1 MSTKTSFKRVA
12 LVAVAALG
20 MGVLTSVSPAK
31 AAFATGTTTAIT
43 GDAVLRTDG
52 ASTSTLT
59 ITSSATSAAT
69 DVITVDTFTR
79 NGVALSTIPA
89 GVEFV
94 AEDNWTEAKS
104 TTAITFTYVTAG
116 ETTAQITFAKTMPT
130 GKYTFKVTTSGTA
143 TGTAT
148 TTGTFYVVGA
158 PTKAAFD
165 KATYSAEGT
174 ATAAAQVSLTD
185 VNSNPSYLISGEAV
199 QITTSATTAIS
210 SVVLLDSG
218 NYTAT
223 TATTGY
229 IATNLSNNAGTAGS
243 YTYTASGASG
253 QTGFTSGTATL
264 TVSAAAATVE
274 SVALATGTLA
284 RGHVTGTPSTTTRTI
299 ATGTNDTNATTSIFV
314 STKQTSV
321 TYKLTDTGEAAAKNF
336 RYSIS
341 QTSGVPFPGGIAA
354 SAAPVYLP
362 AAVTTAGSSGISA
375 DLTIAATSALAG
387 TGYTLTI
394 LGTSANIVY
403 TVLYQAPVAYNVALT
418 DSEATTI
425 AAVKLATTSQ
435 SVKVTDQFGS
445 AFAGAVVSYA
455 TTVRNTVAVKTA
467 VSGADGTATVSTTDA
482 ALSTVTTDD
491 TLTASITASNIT
503 GGANAVTSAATT
515 IKYFATAAEIAAAA
529 IALAVTK
536 PTVPGTADA
545 TGQTYNSS
553 DLAAVTTTTV
563 TVDTNLTNGSDQLK
577 LVDQIKI
584 VASVTNA
591 AAGTP
596 QGVPVSVSGSAGV
609 YFLAGGTVGEVL
621 VGSQTGAATTLSSYT
636 AAGGTY
642 TFQAAF
648 TKAGTATI
656 TVKSGSVTKTY
667 SIKVLA
673 GAAGIVKAAAS
684 ANGVVVATV
693 TDLWGNPVS
702 GASVAFVAASGA
714 LLGGNFPSL
723 SATTGA
729 DGTAST
735 VVTGAEANKSYVV
748 SATISAGDTAVV
760 ADTTNGVPAG
770 VATVDVTS
778 QGSGQS
784 DLNKL
789 TVLIN
794 SLIKKMNALATL
806 VAKIQKKLGVK

>member
-1 MSTKTSFKRVA
+1 MSTKTSYKRVA

-20 MGVLTSVSPAK
+20 MGVLTSAPAK
-31 AAFATGTTTAIT
+31 AAFAAGTTTAIT

-52 ASTSTLT
+52 AATSTLT
-59 ITSSATSAAT
+59 ITTSAGTAAT

-89 GVEFV
+89 GVDFV
-94 AEDNWTEAKS
+94 AETNFTEAQS
-104 TTAITFTYVTAG
+104 STAITFTYVTAG

-158 PTKAAFD
+158 PTKATFD
-165 KATYSAEGT
+165 KTAYAAEGT
-174 ATAAAQVSLTD
+174 ATAAATVALTD
-185 VNSNPSYLISGEAV
+185 VNANPSYLISGEAV
-199 QITTSATTAIS
+199 QIASSATTAIS

-218 NYTAT
+218 NYTAA

-284 RGHVTGTPSTTTRTI
+284 IGRDTADGVGNRTA
-299 ATGTNDTNATTSIFV
+299 ATNVSAALGATSIYV
-314 STKQTSV
+314 SPKQTSV

-336 RYSIS
+336 KYSIS
-341 QTSGVPFPGGIAA
+341 QTSSVPFPGGIAA
-354 SAAPVYLP
+354 SAAPVYVP
-362 AAVTTAGSSGISA
+362 AAVTTAGSNGISA
-375 DLTIAATSALAG
+375 DVTITTTSALAG

-394 LGTSANIVY
+394 EGGTHDIVY
-403 TVLYQAPVAYNVALT
+403 TVLYQAPVAYDIDLVDA
-418 DSEATTI
+418 EATTI

-445 AFAGAVVSYA
+445 VFAGAVVSY
-455 TTVRNTVAVKTA
+455 TTGTRNTVAVKTA
-467 VSGADGTATVSTTDA
+467 VTGADGIATISTTDA

-491 TLTASITASNIT
+491 AFNATIPTQTLISGTYTGATFDGTAN
-503 GGANAVTSAATT
+503 TT
-515 IKYFATAAEIAAAA
+515 IKYYATAADIAAAA
-529 IALAVTK
+529 ITVAVTQ
-536 PTVPGTADA
+536 PATPGTTA
-545 TGQTYNSS
+545 TY
-553 DLAAVTTTTV
+553 DTTITTSTTASV
-563 TVDTNLTNGSDQLK
+563 TVDTRLDNSASDQVK
-577 LVDQIKI
+577 IADQIAI
-584 VASVTNA
+584 TATIANA
-591 AAGTP
+591 AAANP

-609 YFLAGGTVGEVL
+609 YFKTGSTLGDVL
-621 VGSQTGAATTLSSYT
+621 VGSQTGAVTTL
-636 AAGGTY
+636 ATY
-642 TFQAAF
+642 TNSSGQYSFQAAF
-648 TKAGTATI
+648 TKSGTATI
-656 TVKSGSVTKTY
+656 TVKSGSITKTY
-667 SIKVLA
+667 SIKVVA

-748 SATISAGDTAVV
+748 SATISSGDTAVV